1 MKFNS
6 KKIDISK
13 YIVYII
19 FVLCLIIFGIWL
31 KGSFFSLSNLLNI
44 TRQAG
49 AVSVMAIGM
58 VFVIGLGHI
67 DLSIGSVVAVSSLIT
82 AYILRDTGNPVLAV
96 IVAIG
101 FGAIVGLFNGLCVT
115 TIGMPAFLTT
125 LGSQAILTGIAMWIS
140 ATKAVP
146 ITHKGFLFWFGSGTI
161 GQVPILL
168 LWAVGATVIGY
179 IVLNNTSYGRKILA
193 TGGNATSAKYSGVRV
208 NKITVL
214 AFIYN
219 GCLAAI
225 AGTLYAGRAH
235 SARWDFG
242 SGVEMNVIAAVVLG
256 GTRMIGGIGTLRG
269 CLLGTLLLTMVSNSL
284 ILLGISVYW
293 EKVFIGAI
301 IIIGTAVSAMQA
313 MRASRTSA
321 KKKGAA

>member
-256 GTRMIGGIGTLRG
+256 GTAMSGGTGSAIGALIGSFLIMMIDNGLVIGGLGVAQQTFMRG
-269 CLLGTLLLTMVSNSL
+269 
-284 ILLGISVYW
+284 
-293 EKVFIGAI
+293 I
-301 IIIGTAVSAMQA
+301 IIILAVVLSEIGRMKK
-313 MRASRTSA
+313 RA
-321 KKKGAA
+321 

>member
-44 TRQAG
+44 TRQAC

-256 GTRMIGGIGTLRG
+256 GTAMSGGTGSAIGALIGSFLIMMIDNGLVIGGLGVAQQTFMRG
-269 CLLGTLLLTMVSNSL
+269 
-284 ILLGISVYW
+284 
-293 EKVFIGAI
+293 I
-301 IIIGTAVSAMQA
+301 IIILAVALSEIGRMKK
-313 MRASRTSA
+313 RA
-321 KKKGAA
+321 

>member
-214 AFIYN
+214 VFIYN

-256 GTRMIGGIGTLRG
+256 GTAMSGGTGSAIGALIGSFLIMMIDNGLVIGGLGVAQQTFMRG
-269 CLLGTLLLTMVSNSL
+269 
-284 ILLGISVYW
+284 
-293 EKVFIGAI
+293 I
-301 IIIGTAVSAMQA
+301 IIILAVALSEIGRMKK
-313 MRASRTSA
+313 RA
-321 KKKGAA
+321 

>member
-256 GTRMIGGIGTLRG
+256 GTAMSGGTGSAIGALIGSFLIMMIDNGLVIGGLGVAQQTFMRGIITILAVALSEIGR
-269 CLLGTLLLTMVSNSL
+269 M
-284 ILLGISVYW
+284 
-293 EKVFIGAI
+293 KK
-301 IIIGTAVSAMQA
+301 
-313 MRASRTSA
+313 RA
-321 KKKGAA
+321 

>member
-13 YIVYII
+13 YIAYII

-256 GTRMIGGIGTLRG
+256 GTAMSGGTGSAIGALIGSFLIMMIDNGLVIGGLGVAQQTFMRG
-269 CLLGTLLLTMVSNSL
+269 
-284 ILLGISVYW
+284 
-293 EKVFIGAI
+293 I
-301 IIIGTAVSAMQA
+301 IIILAVALSEIGRMKK
-313 MRASRTSA
+313 RA
-321 KKKGAA
+321 

>member
-1 MKFNS
+1 MQFNS

-67 DLSIGSVVAVSSLIT
+67 DLSIGSVVALSSLIT
-82 AYILRDTGNPVLAV
+82 AYILRDTGNPILAV

-168 LWAVGATVIGY
+168 FWAVGATVVGY

-242 SGVEMNVIAAVVLG
+242 SGVEMNVIAAVVRG
-256 GTRMIGGIGTLRG
+256 GTAMSGGTGSAIGALIGSFLIMMIDNGLVIGGLGVAQQTFMRG
-269 CLLGTLLLTMVSNSL
+269 
-284 ILLGISVYW
+284 
-293 EKVFIGAI
+293 I
-301 IIIGTAVSAMQA
+301 IIILAVALSEIGRMKK
-313 MRASRTSA
+313 RA
-321 KKKGAA
+321 

>member
-101 FGAIVGLFNGLCVT
+101 FGAILGLFNGLCVT

-256 GTRMIGGIGTLRG
+256 GTAMSGGTGSAIGALIGSFLIMMIDNGLVIGGLGVAQQTFMRG
-269 CLLGTLLLTMVSNSL
+269 
-284 ILLGISVYW
+284 
-293 EKVFIGAI
+293 I
-301 IIIGTAVSAMQA
+301 IIILAVALSEIGRMKK
-313 MRASRTSA
+313 RA
-321 KKKGAA
+321 

>member
-235 SARWDFG
+235 STRWDFG

-256 GTRMIGGIGTLRG
+256 GTAMSGGTGSAIGALIGSFLIMMIDNGLVIGGLGVAQQTFMRG
-269 CLLGTLLLTMVSNSL
+269 
-284 ILLGISVYW
+284 
-293 EKVFIGAI
+293 I
-301 IIIGTAVSAMQA
+301 IIILAVALSEIGRMKK
-313 MRASRTSA
+313 RA
-321 KKKGAA
+321 

>member
-256 GTRMIGGIGTLRG
+256 GTAMSGGTGSAIGALIGSFLIMMIDNGLVIGGLGVAQQTFMRG
-269 CLLGTLLLTMVSNSL
+269 IIL
-284 ILLGISVYW
+284 ILAV
-293 EKVFIGAI
+293 
-301 IIIGTAVSAMQA
+301 AVSEIGRMKK
-313 MRASRTSA
+313 RA
-321 KKKGAA
+321 

>member
-256 GTRMIGGIGTLRG
+256 GTAMSGGTGSAIGALIGLFLIMMIDNGLVIGGLGVAQQTFMRG
-269 CLLGTLLLTMVSNSL
+269 
-284 ILLGISVYW
+284 
-293 EKVFIGAI
+293 I
-301 IIIGTAVSAMQA
+301 IIILAVALSEIGRMKK
-313 MRASRTSA
+313 RA
-321 KKKGAA
+321 

>member
-1 MKFNS
+1 MQFNS

-67 DLSIGSVVAVSSLIT
+67 DLSIGSVVALSSLIT

-256 GTRMIGGIGTLRG
+256 GTAMSGGTGSAIGALIGSFLIMMIDNGLVIGGLGVAQQTFMRG
-269 CLLGTLLLTMVSNSL
+269 
-284 ILLGISVYW
+284 
-293 EKVFIGAI
+293 I
-301 IIIGTAVSAMQA
+301 IIILAVALSEIGRM
-313 MRASRTSA
+313 
-321 KKKGAA
+321 KKKA

>member
-82 AYILRDTGNPVLAV
+82 AYILRDTGYPVLAV

-256 GTRMIGGIGTLRG
+256 GTAMSGGTGSVIGALIGSFLIMMIDNGLVIGGLGVAQQTFMRG
-269 CLLGTLLLTMVSNSL
+269 
-284 ILLGISVYW
+284 
-293 EKVFIGAI
+293 I
-301 IIIGTAVSAMQA
+301 IIILAVALSEIGRMKK
-313 MRASRTSA
+313 RA
-321 KKKGAA
+321 

>member
-1 MKFNS
+1 MQFNS

-67 DLSIGSVVAVSSLIT
+67 DLSIGSVVALSSLIT
-82 AYILRDTGNPVLAV
+82 AYILRDTGNPILAV
-96 IVAIG
+96 IVANG

-168 LWAVGATVIGY
+168 FWAVGATVVGY

-256 GTRMIGGIGTLRG
+256 GTAMSGGTGSAIGALIGSFLIMMIDNGLVIGGLGVAQQTFMRG
-269 CLLGTLLLTMVSNSL
+269 
-284 ILLGISVYW
+284 
-293 EKVFIGAI
+293 I
-301 IIIGTAVSAMQA
+301 IIILAVALSEIGRMKK
-313 MRASRTSA
+313 RA
-321 KKKGAA
+321 

>member
-146 ITHKGFLFWFGSGTI
+146 ITHTGFLFWFGSGTI

-168 LWAVGATVIGY
+168 LWAVGATAIGY

-256 GTRMIGGIGTLRG
+256 GTAMSGGTGSAIGALIGSFLIMMIDNGLVIGGLGVAQQTFMRG
-269 CLLGTLLLTMVSNSL
+269 
-284 ILLGISVYW
+284 
-293 EKVFIGAI
+293 I
-301 IIIGTAVSAMQA
+301 IIILAVALSEIGRMKK
-313 MRASRTSA
+313 RA
-321 KKKGAA
+321 

>member
-1 MKFNS
+1 MQFNS

-67 DLSIGSVVAVSSLIT
+67 DLSIGSVVALSSLIT

-115 TIGMPAFLTT
+115 IIGMPAFLTT

-168 LWAVGATVIGY
+168 FWAVGATVVGY

-256 GTRMIGGIGTLRG
+256 GTAMSVGTGSAIGALIGSFLIMMIDNGLVIGGLGVAQQTFMRG
-269 CLLGTLLLTMVSNSL
+269 
-284 ILLGISVYW
+284 
-293 EKVFIGAI
+293 I
-301 IIIGTAVSAMQA
+301 IIILAVALSEIGRMKK
-313 MRASRTSA
+313 RA
-321 KKKGAA
+321 

>member
-1 MKFNS
+1 MQFNS
-6 KKIDISK
+6 KKIEISK

-67 DLSIGSVVAVSSLIT
+67 DLSIGSVVALSSLIT

-115 TIGMPAFLTT
+115 IIGMPAFLTT

-168 LWAVGATVIGY
+168 FWAVGATVVGY

-193 TGGNATSAKYSGVRV
+193 TGGNAISAKYSGVRV

-256 GTRMIGGIGTLRG
+256 GTAMSGGTGSAIGALIGSFLIMMIDNGLVIGGLGVAQQTFMRG
-269 CLLGTLLLTMVSNSL
+269 
-284 ILLGISVYW
+284 
-293 EKVFIGAI
+293 I
-301 IIIGTAVSAMQA
+301 IIILAVALSEIGRMKK
-313 MRASRTSA
+313 RA
-321 KKKGAA
+321 

>member
-58 VFVIGLGHI
+58 VFVIGLGYI

-256 GTRMIGGIGTLRG
+256 GTAMSGGTGSAIGALIGSFLIMMIDNGLVIGGLGVAQQTFMRG
-269 CLLGTLLLTMVSNSL
+269 
-284 ILLGISVYW
+284 
-293 EKVFIGAI
+293 I
-301 IIIGTAVSAMQA
+301 IIILAVALSEIGRMKK
-313 MRASRTSA
+313 RA
-321 KKKGAA
+321 

>member
-1 MKFNS
+1 MQFNS

-19 FVLCLIIFGIWL
+19 FVVCLIIFGIWL

-67 DLSIGSVVAVSSLIT
+67 DLSIGSVVALSSLIT

-168 LWAVGATVIGY
+168 FWAVGATVVGY

-214 AFIYN
+214 AFVYN

-256 GTRMIGGIGTLRG
+256 GTAMSGGTGSAIGALIGSFLIMMIDNGLVIGGLGVAQQTFMRG
-269 CLLGTLLLTMVSNSL
+269 
-284 ILLGISVYW
+284 
-293 EKVFIGAI
+293 I
-301 IIIGTAVSAMQA
+301 IIILAVALSEIGRMKK
-313 MRASRTSA
+313 RA
-321 KKKGAA
+321 

>member
-256 GTRMIGGIGTLRG
+256 GTAMSGGTGSAIGALIGSFLIMMIDNGLVIGGLGVAQQTFMRG
-269 CLLGTLLLTMVSNSL
+269 
-284 ILLGISVYW
+284 
-293 EKVFIGAI
+293 I
-301 IIIGTAVSAMQA
+301 IIILAVVVVGVGVVM
-313 MRASRTSA
+313 M
-321 KKKGAA
+321 KKKKTDK

>member
-115 TIGMPAFLTT
+115 RIGMPAFLTT

-256 GTRMIGGIGTLRG
+256 GTAMSGGTGSAIGALIGSFLIMMIDNGLVIGGLGVAQQTFMRG
-269 CLLGTLLLTMVSNSL
+269 
-284 ILLGISVYW
+284 
-293 EKVFIGAI
+293 I
-301 IIIGTAVSAMQA
+301 IIILAVALSEIGRMKK
-313 MRASRTSA
+313 RA
-321 KKKGAA
+321 

>member
-1 MKFNS
+1 MQFNS

-67 DLSIGSVVAVSSLIT
+67 DLSIGSVVALSSLIT

-214 AFIYN
+214 AFVYN

-256 GTRMIGGIGTLRG
+256 GTAMSGGTGSAIGALIGSFLIMMIDNGLVIGGLGVAQQTFMRG
-269 CLLGTLLLTMVSNSL
+269 
-284 ILLGISVYW
+284 
-293 EKVFIGAI
+293 I
-301 IIIGTAVSAMQA
+301 IIILAVALSEIGRMKK
-313 MRASRTSA
+313 RA
-321 KKKGAA
+321 

>member
-146 ITHKGFLFWFGSGTI
+146 ITHKGFLFWFGSGTM
-161 GQVPILL
+161 GQVPIVL

-256 GTRMIGGIGTLRG
+256 GTAMSGGTGSAIGALIGSFLIMMIDNGLVIGGLGVAQQTFMRG
-269 CLLGTLLLTMVSNSL
+269 
-284 ILLGISVYW
+284 
-293 EKVFIGAI
+293 I
-301 IIIGTAVSAMQA
+301 IIILAVALSEIGRMKK
-313 MRASRTSA
+313 RA
-321 KKKGAA
+321 

>member
-31 KGSFFSLSNLLNI
+31 KGSFFSLINLLNI

-256 GTRMIGGIGTLRG
+256 GTAMSGGTGSAIGALIGSFLIMMIDNGLVIGGLGVAQQTFMRG
-269 CLLGTLLLTMVSNSL
+269 
-284 ILLGISVYW
+284 
-293 EKVFIGAI
+293 I
-301 IIIGTAVSAMQA
+301 IIILAVALSEIGRMKK
-313 MRASRTSA
+313 RA
-321 KKKGAA
+321 

>member
-1 MKFNS
+1 
-6 KKIDISK
+6 
-13 YIVYII
+13 
-19 FVLCLIIFGIWL
+19 
-31 KGSFFSLSNLLNI
+31 
-44 TRQAG
+44 
-49 AVSVMAIGM
+49 
-58 VFVIGLGHI
+58 
-67 DLSIGSVVAVSSLIT
+67 
-82 AYILRDTGNPVLAV
+82 
-96 IVAIG
+96 
-101 FGAIVGLFNGLCVT
+101 
-115 TIGMPAFLTT
+115 
-125 LGSQAILTGIAMWIS
+125 MWIS

-235 SARWDFG
+235 SARWDFWFW
-242 SGVEMNVIAAVVLG
+242 
-256 GTRMIGGIGTLRG
+256 RG
-269 CLLGTLLLTMVSNSL
+269 
-284 ILLGISVYW
+284 
-293 EKVFIGAI
+293 K
-301 IIIGTAVSAMQA
+301 
-313 MRASRTSA
+313 
-321 KKKGAA
+321 

>member
-1 MKFNS
+1 MQFNS

-67 DLSIGSVVAVSSLIT
+67 DLSIGSVVALSSLIT
-82 AYILRDTGNPVLAV
+82 AYILRDTGNPILAV

-168 LWAVGATVIGY
+168 FWAVGATVVGY

-256 GTRMIGGIGTLRG
+256 GTAMSGGTGSAIGALIGSFLIMMIDNGLVIGG
-269 CLLGTLLLTMVSNSL
+269 LGVAQQLSL
-284 ILLGISVYW
+284 IHI
-293 EKVFIGAI
+293 
-301 IIIGTAVSAMQA
+301 
-313 MRASRTSA
+313 
-321 KKKGAA
+321 

>member
-101 FGAIVGLFNGLCVT
+101 FGAIVGLFNGLCV
-115 TIGMPAFLTT
+115 TT

-256 GTRMIGGIGTLRG
+256 GTAMSGGTGSAIGALIGSFLIMMIDNGLVIGGLGVAQQTFMRG
-269 CLLGTLLLTMVSNSL
+269 
-284 ILLGISVYW
+284 
-293 EKVFIGAI
+293 I
-301 IIIGTAVSAMQA
+301 IIILAVALSEIGRMKK
-313 MRASRTSA
+313 RA
-321 KKKGAA
+321 

>member
-242 SGVEMNVIAAVVLG
+242 SGVEMNVFAAVVLG
-256 GTRMIGGIGTLRG
+256 GTAMSGGTGSAIGALIGSFLIMMIDNGLVIGGLGVAQQTFMRG
-269 CLLGTLLLTMVSNSL
+269 
-284 ILLGISVYW
+284 
-293 EKVFIGAI
+293 I
-301 IIIGTAVSAMQA
+301 IIILAVALSEIGRMKK
-313 MRASRTSA
+313 RA
-321 KKKGAA
+321 

>member
-1 MKFNS
+1 MQFNS

-19 FVLCLIIFGIWL
+19 FVVCLIIFGIWL

-67 DLSIGSVVAVSSLIT
+67 DLSIGSVVALSSLIT

-168 LWAVGATVIGY
+168 FWAVGATVVGY

-214 AFIYN
+214 AFVYN

-256 GTRMIGGIGTLRG
+256 GTAMSGGTGSAIGALIGSFLIMMIDNGLVIGGLGVAQQTFMRG
-269 CLLGTLLLTMVSNSL
+269 
-284 ILLGISVYW
+284 
-293 EKVFIGAI
+293 I
-301 IIIGTAVSAMQA
+301 IIILAVALSEIGRM
-313 MRASRTSA
+313 
-321 KKKGAA
+321 KKRV

>member
-146 ITHKGFLFWFGSGTI
+146 ITHKGFLFWFESGTI

-256 GTRMIGGIGTLRG
+256 GTAMSGGTGSAIGALIGSFLIMMIDNGLVIGGLGVAQQTFMRG
-269 CLLGTLLLTMVSNSL
+269 
-284 ILLGISVYW
+284 
-293 EKVFIGAI
+293 I
-301 IIIGTAVSAMQA
+301 IIILAVALSEIGRMKK
-313 MRASRTSA
+313 RA
-321 KKKGAA
+321 

>member
-256 GTRMIGGIGTLRG
+256 GTAMSGGTGSAIGALIGSFLIMMIDNGLVIGGLGVAQQTFMRG
-269 CLLGTLLLTMVSNSL
+269 
-284 ILLGISVYW
+284 
-293 EKVFIGAI
+293 I
-301 IIIGTAVSAMQA
+301 IIILAVALSEIGRMKK
-313 MRASRTSA
+313 RA
-321 KKKGAA
+321 

>member
-1 MKFNS
+1 MQFNS

-67 DLSIGSVVAVSSLIT
+67 DLSIGSVVALSSLIT
-82 AYILRDTGNPVLAV
+82 AYILRDTGNPILAV
-96 IVAIG
+96 IV
-101 FGAIVGLFNGLCVT
+101 AIVGLFNGLCVT

-168 LWAVGATVIGY
+168 FWAVGATVVGY

-256 GTRMIGGIGTLRG
+256 GTAMSGGTGSVIGALIGSFLIMMIDNLIIGGLGVAQQTFMRG
-269 CLLGTLLLTMVSNSL
+269 
-284 ILLGISVYW
+284 
-293 EKVFIGAI
+293 I
-301 IIIGTAVSAMQA
+301 IIILAVALSEIGRMKK
-313 MRASRTSA
+313 RA
-321 KKKGAA
+321 

>member
-1 MKFNS
+1 MQFNS

-67 DLSIGSVVAVSSLIT
+67 DLSIGSVVALSSLIT
-82 AYILRDTGNPVLAV
+82 AYILRDTGNPILAV

-168 LWAVGATVIGY
+168 FWAVGATVVGY
-179 IVLNNTSYGRKILA
+179 IVLNNTSYGRRILA

-256 GTRMIGGIGTLRG
+256 GTAMSGGTGSAIGALIGSFLIMMIDNGLVIGGLGVAQQTFMRG
-269 CLLGTLLLTMVSNSL
+269 
-284 ILLGISVYW
+284 
-293 EKVFIGAI
+293 I
-301 IIIGTAVSAMQA
+301 IIILAVALSEIGRMKK
-313 MRASRTSA
+313 RA
-321 KKKGAA
+321 

>member
-1 MKFNS
+1 MQFNS

-67 DLSIGSVVAVSSLIT
+67 DLSIGSVVALSSLIT
-82 AYILRDTGNPVLAV
+82 AYILRDTGNPILAV

-146 ITHKGFLFWFGSGTI
+146 ITHKGFLFWFGSGMI

-168 LWAVGATVIGY
+168 FWAVGATVVGY

-256 GTRMIGGIGTLRG
+256 GTAMSGGTGSAIGALIGSFLIMMIDNGLVIGGLGVAQQTFMRG
-269 CLLGTLLLTMVSNSL
+269 
-284 ILLGISVYW
+284 
-293 EKVFIGAI
+293 I
-301 IIIGTAVSAMQA
+301 IIILAVALSEIGRMKK
-313 MRASRTSA
+313 RA
-321 KKKGAA
+321 

>member
-82 AYILRDTGNPVLAV
+82 AYILRDTGNPILAV

-256 GTRMIGGIGTLRG
+256 GTAMSGGTGSVIGALIGSFLIMMIDNGLVIGGLGVAQQTFMRG
-269 CLLGTLLLTMVSNSL
+269 
-284 ILLGISVYW
+284 
-293 EKVFIGAI
+293 I
-301 IIIGTAVSAMQA
+301 IIILAVALSEIGRMKK
-313 MRASRTSA
+313 RA
-321 KKKGAA
+321 

>member
-67 DLSIGSVVAVSSLIT
+67 DLSIGSVVALSSLIT

-115 TIGMPAFLTT
+115 AIGMPAFLTT

-256 GTRMIGGIGTLRG
+256 GTAMSGGTGSVIGALIGSFLIMMIDNGLVIGGLGVAQQTFMRG
-269 CLLGTLLLTMVSNSL
+269 
-284 ILLGISVYW
+284 
-293 EKVFIGAI
+293 I
-301 IIIGTAVSAMQA
+301 IIILAVALSEIGRMKK
-313 MRASRTSA
+313 RA
-321 KKKGAA
+321 

>member
-58 VFVIGLGHI
+58 VFVIGLGLI

-256 GTRMIGGIGTLRG
+256 GTAMSGGTGSAIGALIGSFLIMMIDNGLVIGGLGVAQQTFMRG
-269 CLLGTLLLTMVSNSL
+269 
-284 ILLGISVYW
+284 
-293 EKVFIGAI
+293 I
-301 IIIGTAVSAMQA
+301 IIILAVALSEIGRMKK
-313 MRASRTSA
+313 RA
-321 KKKGAA
+321 

>member
-256 GTRMIGGIGTLRG
+256 GTAMSGTGSAIGALIGSFLIMMIDNGLVIGGLGVAQQTFMRG
-269 CLLGTLLLTMVSNSL
+269 
-284 ILLGISVYW
+284 
-293 EKVFIGAI
+293 I
-301 IIIGTAVSAMQA
+301 IIILAVALSEIGRMKK
-313 MRASRTSA
+313 RA
-321 KKKGAA
+321 

>member
-256 GTRMIGGIGTLRG
+256 GTAMSGGTVSAIGALIGSFLIMMIDNGLVIGGLGVAQQTFMRG
-269 CLLGTLLLTMVSNSL
+269 
-284 ILLGISVYW
+284 
-293 EKVFIGAI
+293 I
-301 IIIGTAVSAMQA
+301 IIILAVALSEIGRMKK
-313 MRASRTSA
+313 RA
-321 KKKGAA
+321 